1 MATYKES
8 TFPIQT
14 SVIQIKTPL
23 FHYKLL
29 SGLSFNSFENIDV
42 PNPKF
47 K

>member
-8 TFPIQT
+8 TYPIQT
-14 SVIQIKTPL
+14 PVIQIETPL

-29 SGLSFNSFENIDV
+29 SGFSFNSFENIDV
-42 PNPKF
+42 PNLKF